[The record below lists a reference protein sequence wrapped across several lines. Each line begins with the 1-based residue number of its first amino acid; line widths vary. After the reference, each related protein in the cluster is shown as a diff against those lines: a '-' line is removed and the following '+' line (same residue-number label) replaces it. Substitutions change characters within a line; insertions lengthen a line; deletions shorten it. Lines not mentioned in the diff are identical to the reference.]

1 MAQEGSRCR
10 TFRYRLHPTKL
21 QVQALLLQQR
31 YQCELYNA
39 ALEERIGAWT
49 WERRSVSFFDQCRT
63 LTGLKEYR
71 PEVVASGITL
81 CRGTLKRLDRAY
93 GSFYRRVKRDETP
106 GFPRFKPASRFD
118 SLEWEDH
125 GGWKL
130 KTQHRRLYL
139 MGIGEIKAN
148 YHRPLTGGP
157 KSITV
162 KREGTKWWLS
172 VRCVNVPAMPLAR
185 TCSEIGIDLGV
196 VNQIATSDGEL
207 KKGQHFGA
215 QAQKNLARAQRE
227 LATKQRGSNRRRR
240 QVEEVVRL
248 HLKIKNQRSNAAHQ
262 LSRQLVNDYDFI
274 ALEDLKIIKMVRAP
288 KGIPDPEQP
297 GAYLPNGARNQA
309 GLNRSIH
316 DAGWGQFVS
325 LLSYKAESAG
335 RTVVSVN
342 PCYTSQTCAECLH
355 ADAGNRVNQ
364 EKFRCRKCGHCDFA
378 DINAAR
384 NVLRAGRALQ
394 ASACVG

>member
-1 MAQEGSRCR
+1 MAPEGSRCR

-21 QVQALLLQQR
+21 QTEALIRQQR

-49 WERRSVSFFDQCRT
+49 RERRSVSLFDQYLT
-63 LTGLKEYR
+63 LTGLKECR
-71 PEVVASGITL
+71 PEVVASGIVL
-81 CRGTLKRLDRAY
+81 CRGTLKRLDCAYRA
-93 GSFYRRVKRDETP
+93 FFRRVKRGETP

-118 SLEWEDH
+118 SLQWEDAS
-125 GGWKL
+125 GWKL
-130 KTQHRRLYL
+130 KFDHRRLYL
-139 MGIGEIKAN
+139 MGIGEIKSN
-148 YHRPLTGGP
+148 YHRPLKGEP
-157 KSITV
+157 KAITV

-172 VRCVNVPAMPLAR
+172 VRCVNVPAMPLER
-185 TCSEIGIDLGV
+185 TSCEIGIDLGI

-207 KKGQHFGA
+207 KKGNHFGA
-215 QAQKNLARAQRE
+215 KAQKRLARAQRE

-248 HLKIKNQRSNAAHQ
+248 HYKIKNQRSDAAHQ
-262 LSRQLVNDYDFI
+262 LSRQIVNDYDLI
-274 ALEDLKIIKMVRAP
+274 VHEDLKITNMVRAP
-288 KGIPDPEQP
+288 KGRPDPAQP
-297 GAYLPNGARNQA
+297 GAYLPNGARAKA
-309 GLNRSIH
+309 GLNRSIY

-342 PCYTSQTCAECLH
+342 PCYTSQTCAECH
-355 ADAGNRVNQ
+355 YVDAGNRVSQ
-364 EKFRCRKCGHCDFA
+364 REFRCRKCGHRDFA

-384 NVLRAGRALQ
+384 NILRAGRALQ
-394 ASACVG
+394 APACVG